1 MQETKQHTD
10 IFSIPLQQT
19 AFVFRIRSS
28 CGWRHFI
35 SSGTL

>member
-19 AFVFRIRSS
+19 AFVFRTRSS
-28 CGWRHFI
+28 SGWTHFV